1 MTALARDKVGK
12 DQITCWM
19 GGETDSGAL
28 AVLQDVE
35 EGTRCV
41 WDPFALS
48 AVTLEWVRLQTH
60 SHPSAP
66 LASTLDLLHLLPVM
80 GNKPPFCVF

>member
-19 GGETDSGAL
+19 GGKTDSSEW

-48 AVTLEWVRLQTH
+48 AVTLERVRLQTH
-60 SHPSAP
+60 SHSSAL
-66 LASTLDLLHLLPVM
+66 LASTLDLLHLLPDA
-80 GNKPPFCVF
+80 GN